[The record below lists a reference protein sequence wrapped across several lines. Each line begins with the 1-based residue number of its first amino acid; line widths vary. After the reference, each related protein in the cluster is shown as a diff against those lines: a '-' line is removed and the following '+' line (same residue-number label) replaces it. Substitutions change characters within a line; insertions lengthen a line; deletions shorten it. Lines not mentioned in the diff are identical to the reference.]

1 MALAKIE
8 PTPRFMAKT
17 KCENCGFEIQN
28 DASECPAC
36 GTPSAAPTNALL
48 PDARKSDP
56 KKPGIRIIGIIT
68 VCLLAGLL
76 VAAWATTHKATPPAT
91 TAKVEEKKIDIDAVR
106 TKAEAGDAQAQR
118 DLGRMYARGQGVP
131 ESYAEAAKWYRKA
144 ADQGNAEAQ
153 AALGELHEA
162 GQGVA
167 RDEKEAAKWYRR
179 AAEQGLAAAQYNLA
193 AMYVIGRGVP
203 QSTVEALKWYRQA
216 AEQGDALAQF
226 NLGMRYYEANGVV
239 ADPVQAYQWLSL
251 ASAQGIP
258 DATKARADLKGK
270 MTSAQIAEAERRVS
284 AFVVKKTGR

>member
-1 MALAKIE
+1 MV
-8 PTPRFMAKT
+8 PQSGGSG
-17 KCENCGFEIQN
+17 KCRGRGCLRR
-28 DASECPAC
+28 
-36 GTPSAAPTNALL
+36 AA
-48 PDARKSDP
+48 R
-56 KKPGIRIIGIIT
+56 
-68 VCLLAGLL
+68 
-76 VAAWATTHKATPPAT
+76 
-91 TAKVEEKKIDIDAVR
+91 
-106 TKAEAGDAQAQR
+106 
-118 DLGRMYARGQGVP
+118 
-131 ESYAEAAKWYRKA
+131 
-144 ADQGNAEAQ
+144 
-153 AALGELHEA
+153 A

-203 QSTVEALKWYRQA
+203 QSNAEALKWYRQA
-216 AEQGDALAQF
+216 ADQGDALAQF

>member
-1 MALAKIE
+1 MTRTIKLVGLCSV
-8 PTPRFMAKT
+8 FM
-17 KCENCGFEIQN
+17 
-28 DASECPAC
+28 
-36 GTPSAAPTNALL
+36 
-48 PDARKSDP
+48 
-56 KKPGIRIIGIIT
+56 
-68 VCLLAGLL
+68 LAGLL
-76 VAAWATTHKATPPAT
+76 VAAWATTHKATAPAPV
-91 TAKVEEKKIDIDAVR
+91 AKVEEKKIDVAAVR
-106 TKAEAGDAQAQR
+106 AKAEAGDAQAQR
-118 DLGRMYARGQGVP
+118 DLGRMCARGQGVP

-144 ADQGNAEAQ
+144 ADQGNAEAE

-203 QSTVEALKWYRQA
+203 QSNAEALKWYRQA
-216 AEQGDALAQF
+216 ADQGDALAQF

-258 DATKARADLKGK
+258 DATKARADLNGR
-270 MTSAQIAEAERRVS
+270 MTPAQVSEAERRVS
-284 AFVVKKTGR
+284 AFVVTKAAR